1 MRAAAL
7 GLALALAP
15 ALAPA
20 AAGAGGSAPD
30 GRPPFL
36 RDLGFDQRLGDAL
49 PLDAVF
55 RDEQGSE
62 VRLGDYFHD
71 KPVVLSLVY
80 YECPM
85 LCTLSLNGLVS
96 AMDVLSFDAGR
107 EYEVVTIS
115 FEPKET
121 PELARAKKAAY
132 LQRYHREGGAEGWHF
147 LTGDAAAIR
156 RVTDAV
162 GFRYA
167 WDAETKQYAHPSG
180 ILVITPEGR
189 IARYLYGIE
198 YAPKDLRL
206 ALVEASEERIGS
218 PVDQLLLYCYQY
230 DPTTGRYGAVAM
242 NLVRAGGVV
251 TVLGLAGFWAVMWR
265 RERHATD
272 TRETKL

>member
-1 MRAAAL
+1 LRGI
-7 GLALALAP
+7 GLAALALA
-15 ALAPA
+15 A
-20 AAGAGGSAPD
+20 AASAAAQTAAD

-36 RDLGFDQRLGDAL
+36 RDLGFDQRLGEML
-49 PLDAVF
+49 PLDAVL
-55 RDEQGSE
+55 RDEQGNE
-62 VRLGDYFHD
+62 VRLGDYFGE

-96 AMDVLSFDAGR
+96 AMDVLSFDAGD

-115 FEPKET
+115 FEAKET
-121 PELARAKKAAY
+121 PELARAKKASY
-132 LQRYHREGGAEGWHF
+132 VERYGRDGAAGAWHF
-147 LTGDAAAIR
+147 LTGDEDQIR
-156 RVTDAV
+156 RVTEAV

-167 WDAETKQYAHPSG
+167 WDDETQQYAHPSG

-206 ALVEASEERIGS
+206 ALVEASEEKIGS
-218 PVDQLLLYCYQY
+218 PVDQLLLFCYQY

-242 NLVRAGGVV
+242 NMVRAGGVL
-251 TVLGLAGFWAVMWR
+251 TVLALGGFWVVMWR
-265 RERHATD
+265 RERGAAP
-272 TRETKL
+272 RETKA

>member
-1 MRAAAL
+1 VKGVWL
-7 GLALALAP
+7 VPCVLALATA
-15 ALAPA
+15 ALAQGA
-20 AAGAGGSAPD
+20 AD

-36 RDLGFDQRLGDAL
+36 RDLGFDQRLGESL
-49 PLDAVF
+49 PLDALL
-55 RDEQGSE
+55 RDEQGRE
-62 VRLGDYFHD
+62 VRLGDYFGD

-96 AMDVLSFDAGR
+96 AMDVMSFAAGD
-107 EYEVVTIS
+107 EYEVVTLS

-121 PELARAKKAAY
+121 PELASAKKAVY
-132 LQRYHREGGAEGWHF
+132 LERYGREGGEAGWHF
-147 LTGDAAAIR
+147 LTGDEDQIR

-167 WDAETKQYAHPSG
+167 WDAETGQYAHPSG

-189 IARYLYGIE
+189 IANYLYGIE

-206 ALVEASEERIGS
+206 ALIEASAGTIGS
-218 PVDQLLLYCYQY
+218 PVDQLLLFCYRY

-242 NLVRAGGVV
+242 NMVRAGGVL
-251 TVLGLAGFWAVMWR
+251 TILALATFWAVMWR
-265 RERHATD
+265 RDRRQAAP
-272 TRETKL
+272 RETSA